1 MELLMN
7 KIDIYKIQRF
17 LDAILVSFCSL
28 YVDGVQRLE
37 NGATIMPLWI
47 WVFFVYYTSSG
58 NAKLYKSP
66 SKRIIEIAGK
76 LATTWIYTIFL
87 MLTIL
92 YLSKISSTISR
103 SSSIEWCLICVLMT
117 LITNIIIFRYTRSN
131 QKWIKEN
138 DRVLL
143 WGNHE
148 SFEILI
154 NQKNNGSSRNENN
167 IAWFSNNKCL
177 NENNLGGIKELH
189 DWLKDNNPTKI
200 LFVQDKES
208 NTLTSE
214 LIKIFGNTS
223 ASVYFIPKWF
233 NESMSLNLE
242 EVCNR
247 NFVRVWGSVESK
259 IDENI
264 KRFFDIIFS
273 SAALLFLSPLFLV
286 IGVLIKTTST
296 GPVFFKQRRGGLNG
310 KAFIMLKFRSMYYN
324 QNSNQNDIV
333 QATKE
338 DLRVTSI
345 GKILRKWSIDELPQL
360 INVLKGEMSIVGPR
374 PHAIQHDEKYSTLI
388 NGYVQRHSV
397 KPGMTGL
404 AQIRGFRGETKT
416 VCEMRNRVFSDLMYQ
431 RSWSLKNDVGIIFET
446 LSVLGSKNSY

>member
-1 MELLMN
+1 MN

-17 LDAILVSFCSL
+17 LDATLVAFCSL

-37 NGATIMPLWI
+37 NGSTIMPLSI
-47 WVFFVYYTSSG
+47 WVFLIYYTSSG
-58 NAKLYKSP
+58 NAKLYQSS
-66 SKRIIEIAGK
+66 SKRIVEIAGK
-76 LATTWIYTIFL
+76 LTTTWIYTIFL
-87 MLTIL
+87 MLAIL

-103 SSSIEWCLICVLMT
+103 SSSIEWCLICILMT
-117 LITNIIIFRYTRSN
+117 LTTNIIIFRYTRGN
-131 QKWIKEN
+131 KKWIKEN

-148 SFEILI
+148 SFEKLSIH
-154 NQKNNGSSRNENN
+154 KNIGPNENN
-167 IAWFSNNKCL
+167 IAWFSKDKCL
-177 NENNLGGIKELH
+177 NENNLGGTKEMI
-189 DWLKDNNPTKI
+189 DWLKNNNPTKI
-200 LFVQDKES
+200 LFIQDKES
-208 NTLTSE
+208 NTLTAE
-214 LIKIFGNTS
+214 LINRFGNTS

-273 SAALLFLSPLFLV
+273 SAALLLLSPLFLI
-286 IGVLIKTTST
+286 IGVLIKMTST
-296 GPVFFKQRRGGLNG
+296 GPIFFTQKRGGLNG
-310 KAFIMLKFRSMYYN
+310 KPFKMLKFRSMYYR
-324 QNSNQNDIV
+324 QNNDEKDIV

-345 GKILRKWSIDELPQL
+345 GKLLRKWSIDELPQL

-374 PHAIQHDEKYSTLI
+374 PHAIQHDEKYSNLI

-431 RSWSLKNDVGIIFET
+431 RSWSLENDVGIILET
-446 LSVLGSKNSY
+446 LSVLGSRNSY